1 MKKTKKYAFGGNV
14 DGQPMSAFGS
24 QGGLGTQQ
32 MPTIQV
38 QNTPAEPQGNPMQPG
53 LLGLRA
59 QGFKKG
65 GKVKKMAVGGSAGNH
80 GQPTRPGRTTGMGQ
94 PMKMAKGGVT
104 RADGCAVKGKTKG
117 KMV

>member
-1 MKKTKKYAFGGNV
+1 MKKTKKYAFGGGV
-14 DGQPMSAFGS
+14 SGQPMSAFGS

-53 LLGLRA
+53 MLGLRA

-65 GKVKKMAVGGSAGNH
+65 GKV
-80 GQPTRPGRTTGMGQ
+80 
-94 PMKMAKGGVT
+94 KGGVT

-117 KMV
+117 RMV